1 MLAARRTIHAAAAV
15 FAVVASVSFLPVARA
30 GDASQENKIPASY
43 MALMK
48 MKPMDVMHAMDSDKK
63 GYVMKEEFMKFHEAM
78 FDRMDKNKDGKLTA
92 DEWMGKPKRDTP

>member
-1 MLAARRTIHAAAAV
+1 MLAARRTIHAAAVV

-30 GDASQENKIPASY
+30 ADTAQDKIPASY

-48 MKPMDVMHAMDSDKK
+48 MNPMDVMHAMDSDKK
-63 GYVMKEEFMKFHEAM
+63 GYVMKEDFMKFHDAM
-78 FDRMDKNKDGKLTA
+78 FDRMDKNKDGKLTE